1 MAIWY
6 VGNFLKS
13 DFSSLFTFIIC
24 RKWTFTVA
32 NYTMQIHFCL
42 QITLHHLS
50 LVFKKTKKPLP
61 F

>member
-32 NYTMQIHFCL
+32 NYTMQIYSFL
-42 QITLHHLS
+42 PANYIASFKLS
-50 LVFKKTKKPLP
+50 FQKN
-61 F
+61 